1 MIWRKRMIR
10 IMATWWNGCGGKMDD
25 HPVHAIQNHHPIP
38 KWMFS
43 QNHPCCWLVR
53 HSRTSPYND
62 DLCLILV
69 FTVFFL
75 YALVYMYH
83 DYVLQCT
90 LPWTGFG
97 FSVPPRVVVTTR
109 RFSLLPMS
117 SLPGSSLL
125 PTFWPFLSSFSK
137 PSSWILIC
145 TVRRLDLKLTHYSSK
160 IFNLQHENLF

>member
-1 MIWRKRMIR
+1 MIR

-83 DYVLQCT
+83 DYVLHTALNRFWLLRIPRGGDHSTIFFVANVVIAQIVFAADLLT
-90 LPWTGFG
+90 LL
-97 FSVPPRVVVTTR
+97 VI
-109 RFSLLPMS
+109 LLE
-117 SLPGSSLL
+117 
-125 PTFWPFLSSFSK
+125 PFQ
-137 PSSWILIC
+137 
-145 TVRRLDLKLTHYSSK
+145 LDLDLYCP
-160 IFNLQHENLF
+160 QV